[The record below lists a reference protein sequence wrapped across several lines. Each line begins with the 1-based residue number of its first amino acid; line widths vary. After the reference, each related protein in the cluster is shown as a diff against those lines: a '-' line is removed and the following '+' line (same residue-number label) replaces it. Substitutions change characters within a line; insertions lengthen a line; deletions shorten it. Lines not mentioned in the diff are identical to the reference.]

1 MTEDRKPAK
10 PGMSEVSPKFVDE
23 AEAATAAPPSSVSV
37 TDNLLVALAAD
48 YYAAYIARDAATD
61 AREEVEHLAE
71 KSDSEA
77 VQIETAA
84 LPSGDPGS
92 LFLPFLFDKAG
103 TLTPT
108 REQVSQYCDTDKLTE
123 AVMRHLEEYGERCVA
138 ALEAAGW
145 PEKQVEYERA
155 EQRVDTLFDQMVQT
169 PAQGLRGIA
178 AKMKGLVYP
187 HEWEFLRDGKLDN
200 FDDEINTEMFVSL
213 VADVERLAG
222 EAVPITKLVID
233 EPLLALE
240 RRWREALKAWGEAKS
255 EPKADELTKLVS
267 DAQEEMAVTPA
278 RTIAGVLVKLRLY
291 ADLNS
296 RRSSHSAKGAVV
308 SIDQLPLDNL
318 ELDQAAVV
326 GAMHDLERLAAT
338 TTVAE
343 TPPAEDA
350 ALFDALA
357 EYDRLT
363 AISQDL
369 ERRKEVFRPGI
380 PEADEANKAYE
391 AAYDEAMAV
400 WEKTRK
406 ILATTQA
413 GLFAK
418 LQATIR
424 FMTDLGQDELYE
436 AEWQAIKADVQRVAG
451 RAGS

>member
-1 MTEDRKPAK
+1 
-10 PGMSEVSPKFVDE
+10 
-23 AEAATAAPPSSVSV
+23 
-37 TDNLLVALAAD
+37 
-48 YYAAYIARDAATD
+48 
-61 AREEVEHLAE
+61 
-71 KSDSEA
+71 
-77 VQIETAA
+77 
-84 LPSGDPGS
+84 
-92 LFLPFLFDKAG
+92 
-103 TLTPT
+103 
-108 REQVSQYCDTDKLTE
+108 
-123 AVMRHLEEYGERCVA
+123 MRHLEEYGERCVA

-222 EAVPITKLVID
+222 EAVPITKPVID

-240 RRWREALKAWGEAKS
+240 RRWREALKAWGGAKP
-255 EPKADELTKLVS
+255 EPKPDELTKLVS

-308 SIDQLPLDNL
+308 SIDQLPLRDL
-318 ELDQAAVV
+318 DLDQAAVV
-326 GAMHDLERLAAT
+326 GAMRDLERLATT

-357 EYDRLT
+357 EYDRLA

-369 ERRKEVFRPGI
+369 EHRKEVFRPGI

-436 AEWQAIKADVQRVAG
+436 AEWQAIKADVQRIAG
-451 RAGS
+451 RAEL